1 MLAPLKTLISV
12 LTPLGWI
19 PRFKTEL
26 KRVGNIPDLRN
37 SDQMEE
43 NNLPSFI
50 TGGDISAD
58 GTKIFL
64 RNSKSMF

>member
-1 MLAPLKTLISV
+1 MKDKKV
-12 LTPLGWI
+12 LG
-19 PRFKTEL
+19 FKTEL

-43 NNLPSFI
+43 SNLPSFI
-50 TGGDISAD
+50 TGGDISTD